1 MYYDNANGNTYYRT
15 QSKGDEMKLKL
26 IIDKTRDE
34 EILIYAHE
42 KTALIESIEQLVL
55 QDNFEL
61 VGYIDREAVKLNL
74 AEICR
79 FTVEDNKVFAETL
92 SEQYRLK
99 YRLWQ
104 LEENLPDGYV
114 KINQSCIANV
124 RMIDRFDTSISGSM
138 LVKFKNGSTDYVSR
152 RQLKTVKERLGL

>member
-1 MYYDNANGNTYYRT
+1 
-15 QSKGDEMKLKL
+15 MKIK
-26 IIDKTRDE
+26 IFINKNRDE

-42 KTALIESIEQLVL
+42 KTALIEAIEQLVL
-55 QDNFEL
+55 QDSFEL
-61 VGYIDREAVKLNL
+61 IGYIDREAVKLNL

-99 YRLWQ
+99 CRLWQ

-114 KINQSCIANV
+114 KINQSCIANI

-138 LVKFKNGSTDYVSR
+138 LVKFKNGSSDYVSR

>member
-1 MYYDNANGNTYYRT
+1 
-15 QSKGDEMKLKL
+15 MKLK
-26 IIDKTRDE
+26 IFIDKTRDE

-42 KTALIESIEQLVL
+42 KTALIEAIEQLVL
-55 QDNFEL
+55 QDSFEL
-61 VGYIDREAVKLNL
+61 IGYIDREAVKLNL

-99 YRLWQ
+99 CRLWQ

-114 KINQSCIANV
+114 KINQSCIANI

-138 LVKFKNGSTDYVSR
+138 LVKFKNGSSDYVSR

>member
-1 MYYDNANGNTYYRT
+1 
-15 QSKGDEMKLKL
+15 MKLKL

-42 KTALIESIEQLVL
+42 KTALVETIEQLVL

-61 VGYIDREAVKLNL
+61 IGYADREAVRLNL
-74 AEICR
+74 AEICS
-79 FTVEDNKVFAETL
+79 FTVEDNRVFAETL
-92 SEQYRLK
+92 SERFKLK

-104 LEENLPDGYV
+104 LEEKLPESFV
-114 KINQSCIANV
+114 KINQSCIANI

-138 LVKFKNGSTDYVSR
+138 LVNFKNGSTDYVSR

>member
-1 MYYDNANGNTYYRT
+1 
-15 QSKGDEMKLKL
+15 MKIK
-26 IIDKTRDE
+26 IFIKQNRDE

-42 KTALIESIEQLVL
+42 KTALIEAIEQLVL
-55 QDNFEL
+55 QDSFEL
-61 VGYIDREAVKLNL
+61 IGYIDREAVKLNL

-99 YRLWQ
+99 CRLWQ

-114 KINQSCIANV
+114 KINQSCIANI

-138 LVKFKNGSTDYVSR
+138 LVKFKNGSSDYVSR

>member
-1 MYYDNANGNTYYRT
+1 
-15 QSKGDEMKLKL
+15 MKLKL
-26 IIDKTRDE
+26 FIDKNRDE

-42 KTALIESIEQLVL
+42 KTSLVESIEQLVMQENL
-55 QDNFEL
+55 EL
-61 VGYIDREAVKLNL
+61 IGYIDREAIRLNPN
-74 AEICR
+74 EICR

-92 SEQYRLK
+92 STKYKLK

-104 LEENLPDGYV
+104 LEEKLPDGYV
-114 KINQSCIANV
+114 KINQSCIANI
-124 RMIDRFDTSISGSM
+124 RMLDRFDASVSGSL

>member
-1 MYYDNANGNTYYRT
+1 
-15 QSKGDEMKLKL
+15 MKLKL
-26 IIDKTRDE
+26 FIDKSRDE

-42 KTALIESIEQLVL
+42 KTALTEAIEQLVS

-61 VGYIDREAVKLNL
+61 IGYADREAVRLNL
-74 AEICR
+74 NSICR

-92 SEQYRLK
+92 NERFKLK

-104 LEENLPDGYV
+104 LEEKLPESFA
-114 KINQSCIANV
+114 KINQSCIANI
-124 RMIDRFDTSISGSM
+124 RMIDRFDTSISGSL
-138 LVKFKNGSTDYVSR
+138 LVKFKNGSSDYVSR

>member
-1 MYYDNANGNTYYRT
+1 
-15 QSKGDEMKLKL
+15 MKLKL
-26 IIDKTRDE
+26 FIDKNRDE

-42 KTALIESIEQLVL
+42 KTPLVESIEQLVMQENL
-55 QDNFEL
+55 EL
-61 VGYIDREAVKLNL
+61 IGYIDREAIRLNPN
-74 AEICR
+74 EICR

-92 SEQYRLK
+92 STKYKLK

-104 LEENLPDGYV
+104 LEEKLPDGYV
-114 KINQSCIANV
+114 KINQSCIANI
-124 RMIDRFDTSISGSM
+124 RMLDRFDASVSGSL

>member
-1 MYYDNANGNTYYRT
+1 
-15 QSKGDEMKLKL
+15 MKITIFINKN
-26 IIDKTRDE
+26 RDE

-42 KTALIESIEQLVL
+42 KTALIEAIEQLVL
-55 QDNFEL
+55 QDSFEL
-61 VGYIDREAVKLNL
+61 IGYIDREAVKLNL

-99 YRLWQ
+99 CRLWQ

-114 KINQSCIANV
+114 KINQSCIANI

-138 LVKFKNGSTDYVSR
+138 LVKFKNGSSDYVSR